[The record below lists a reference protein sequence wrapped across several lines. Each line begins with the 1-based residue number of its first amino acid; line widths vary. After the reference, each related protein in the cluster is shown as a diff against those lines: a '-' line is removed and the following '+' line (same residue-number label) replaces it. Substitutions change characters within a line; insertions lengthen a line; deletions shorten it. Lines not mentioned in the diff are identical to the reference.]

1 MPSSKRELSPSPFFP
16 ISNKTFRSIA
26 HASSGDPS
34 AMSEDEIEYHLR
46 GNTLLTYWYLLTVSK
61 ATTVRQL
68 QRALNFSSPSIS
80 SHHLNRLVELG
91 LCEKQGDGSYTLAK
105 MVHVGVL
112 KHFVAW
118 RGHLLPRYFFVA
130 LFFSA
135 AFSLFSLMFLFV
147 EPGPFDRIVSLC
159 ALAIGAAIGWA
170 ETYRI
175 YKLRVL

>member
-1 MPSSKRELSPSPFFP
+1 
-16 ISNKTFRSIA
+16 
-26 HASSGDPS
+26 DPS
-34 AMSEDEIEYHLR
+34 AMSEDELEYHLR
-46 GNTLLTYWYLLTVSK
+46 GNTLLTYWYLLTISQ
-61 ATTVRQL
+61 ATTIRQL
-68 QRALNFSSPSIS
+68 QRALNFSSPSVS

-91 LCEKQGDGSYTLAK
+91 LCEKQPDGTYTLTK

-112 KHFVAW
+112 KHFIAW

-135 AFSLFSLMFLFV
+135 AFSFFGLMFLFI
-147 EPGPFDRIVSLC
+147 EPGPFDRLVSLI
-159 ALAIGAAIGWA
+159 ALAIGATIGWA